1 MLRDLH
7 RALALGAVV
16 FGAAVSSP
24 APLSA
29 QSPGTWRLIPSVTTP
44 PPRVGADLVEVP
56 TGELWLIGGDAAN
69 PSATDWI
76 WNGIDW
82 RPAGPF
88 GTVSTRRNDAVVGEF
103 GANGAILFGGVDGS
117 GVPMTDTWR
126 WTASSNGW
134 FFVNVPSSPPPLTD
148 KSMAYDLDQDRM
160 VMIGRDLSGTWQT
173 WFYGTATGWQAGATF
188 NVAEAH
194 VVEDPIRREVL
205 RLTGRFPVVSVDT
218 LDGAGWSPLAQAQQA
233 FSIGELAFDARRGR
247 VVAVQRYDSRETVE
261 WDGSTFSG
269 PSTPAGAFAAPS
281 RTAMTFHGLRGEMVL
296 VSNYGGAMQT
306 WRRVSDPQ
314 PDAVPFG
321 GNCGF
326 GIQPALD
333 IATGDSP
340 QPGAGHRLEL
350 SGNPGAFG
358 AVMVLGFSHV
368 QNQGLPLPQ
377 TIPVGTLGCDLQVE
391 AAIFTVLGV
400 SLPQTQLVT
409 MPASAS
415 LLGERYDAQG
425 LLFDGTGVVG
435 ASNGVEVQIGLPL
448 VEQQLVE
455 SFDSDANRDLLAS
468 GDVWENG
475 ALVPATLGGD
485 GRHGSFDLGLGLQT
499 SATDYEFS
507 TDSTVIPGAN
517 TLDGQPVT
525 VTDGR
530 FYFTDLVV
538 PAGVTVRFTGSVP
551 AQLFVRGRVDVQ
563 GTISV
568 DGDDLPFFV
577 PTSGPAAGMRC
588 STFDAGSL
596 EGQPGGRG
604 GAGGGRGGDG
614 ADKCLNAGPIF
625 DGGVNLTNGQPGDDV
640 RVSAAHAFA
649 AQASGTGGLG
659 SPLHPATGVWPS
671 PAPPLIAIYVP
682 YHSAGGGGGG
692 FRFSGGVATGYA
704 VSAGTVQSSL
714 IAPGGDTFD
723 LLPFPAQ
730 APPGYSSLEHF
741 SVGGSGGGGGG
752 SHGFGKIGL
761 GSFERWMA
769 GSAGSGGGG
778 VLVVRAGGRIEVGGT
793 LSSRGGRGVIINGDS
808 PATASI
814 DVSNGISSPGGGGSG
829 GSVLL
834 QSDPGVFVLG
844 GIDVRG
850 GEGST
855 NERVVQVQLNGSGS
869 AGAGSPG
876 FYRAESN
883 GLVSVSQSSSPAP
896 TPDNTGTLTDTDE
909 LSGSR
914 SRWLLPSS
922 PSLPVYERYELLVEI
937 GGLPV
942 LFSDDPAVSPVAADA
957 AGGPVLVRF
966 QGADVDAVTGQPVA
980 ASIGPWR
987 TTLSPGADS
996 VNRDRARTLRFDI
1009 VCNKALGVTRVL
1021 ELKMVYR

>member
-7 RALALGAVV
+7 RAFALGVV
-16 FGAAVSSP
+16 VLGAAVSSP

-29 QSPGTWRLIPSVTTP
+29 QSPGSWRLVPSVNTP
-44 PPRVGADLVEVP
+44 PPRVGADLVEAP
-56 TGELWLIGGDAAN
+56 TGNLWLMGGDAAN
-69 PSATDWI
+69 PNASDWI
-76 WNGIDW
+76 WDGVDW
-82 RPAGPF
+82 RPSPPF
-88 GTVSTRRNDAVVGEF
+88 SSPTPRRNDAVVSEF
-103 GANGAILFGGVDGS
+103 GANGAILFGGVTGS
-117 GVPMTDTWR
+117 GVPLNDTWR
-126 WTASSNGW
+126 WSAQSNGW
-134 FFVNVPSSPPPLTD
+134 FNVNLVSSPPPLSD
-148 KSMAYDLDQDRM
+148 KSMAYDVDGDRI
-160 VMIGRDLSGTWQT
+160 VMIGLDLSGTWQT
-173 WFYGTATGWQAGATF
+173 WFYATTTGWLAGATF
-188 NVAEAH
+188 NAAEAH

-218 LDGAGWSPLAQAQQA
+218 LDGAAWSPLTQAQQA

-247 VVAVQRYDSRETVE
+247 VVAVQRYDSRETLD
-261 WDGSTFSG
+261 WDGLTFQG
-269 PSTPAGAFAAPS
+269 PSTPTGAFVAPS
-281 RTAMTFHGLRGEMVL
+281 RTAMTYHGRRGELVL
-296 VSNYGGAMQT
+296 VSNYSGAMQT
-306 WRRVSDPQ
+306 WRYVSDPQ

-321 GNCGF
+321 DSCGTTTL
-326 GIQPALD
+326 AL
-333 IATGDSP
+333 AAGDSP

-400 SLPQTQLVT
+400 SLPQSQLVT

-425 LLFDGTGVVG
+425 LLFDGSGVVG

-455 SFDSDANRDLLAS
+455 SFDSDANRDPLAS

-485 GRHGSFDLGLGLQT
+485 GRHGSFQPTESLQL
-499 SATDYEFS
+499 STDY
-507 TDSTVIPGAN
+507 TVIPGAN
-517 TLDGQPVT
+517 TLDGRPVT

-568 DGDDLPFFV
+568 DADDLPFFV
-577 PTSGPAAGMRC
+577 PTSGPAVGMRC

-625 DGGVNLTNGQPGDDV
+625 DGGVNVTNGQPGDDV
-640 RVSAAHAFA
+640 QVSAAHAFA

-659 SPLHPATGVWPS
+659 SPLHPATGIWPN
-671 PAPPLIAIYVP
+671 PAPPLIVIYVP

-692 FRFSGGVATGYA
+692 FRFSGGVATDYS
-704 VSAGTVQSSL
+704 VSGGTVQSSL
-714 IAPGGDTFD
+714 IAPGGDSFD

-752 SHGFGKIGL
+752 SHGFGKIGI
-761 GSFERWMA
+761 GIFERWMA

-778 VLVVRAGGRIEVGGT
+778 VLVVRAGGGIDVGGT
-793 LSSRGGRGVIINGDS
+793 LTSRGGRGVIINGDS
-808 PATASI
+808 PAIASV
-814 DVSNGISSPGGGGSG
+814 DASYGISSPGGGGSG

-834 QSDPGVFVLG
+834 QSDRGVAVFG
-844 GIDVRG
+844 SIDVRG
-850 GEGST
+850 GEGSK
-855 NERVVQVQLNGSGS
+855 NERTAVAPLSGNGG

-883 GLVSVSQSSSPAP
+883 GFVTLSQASAPAP
-896 TPDNTGTLTDTDE
+896 TPDNTGTLTDRDE

-922 PSLPVYERYELLVEI
+922 PSLPIYERYELLVEI

-942 LFSDDPAVSPVAADA
+942 LFSDDPAVSPVAADT

-966 QGADVDAVTGQPVA
+966 QGADVDPVTGQPIA

-987 TTLSPGADS
+987 TTLAPGADS
-996 VNRDRARTLRFDI
+996 VNRDRARTLRFDV
-1009 VCNKALGVTRVL
+1009 VCNKTLGVTRVL
-1021 ELKMVYR
+1021 ELRLVYR